1 MKKKRSF
8 TKQAVIDF
16 STIALIVGVIIG
28 SVAGFNLA
36 KAQSKKAEATTQVYY
51 ADDILAGIENN
62 TEKPLISLGDFI
74 ATAYCPCVECCEK
87 TDGITATGTT
97 ATAGRTIAVD
107 PDIIPYGTEVI
118 INGHSYIAEDCGG
131 AIVGKSVDI
140 FFDTHEEAQQFG
152 VQEVEVFS
160 STDIAT

>member
-1 MKKKRSF
+1 MKKKRAF

-16 STIALIVGVIIG
+16 STIALIIGVIIG
-28 SVAGFNLA
+28 CVAGFNLA
-36 KAQSKKAEATTQVYY
+36 KAQSKKAEATTQMYNV
-51 ADDILAGIENN
+51 ADIIAEIDNN
-62 TEKPLISLGDFI
+62 TEKPVVSLGNFI
-74 ATAYCPCVECCEK
+74 ATAYCPCLECCGK

-107 PDIIPYGTEVI
+107 PDVIPYGTEVL
-118 INGHSYIAEDCGG
+118 INGHTYTAEDCGG

-140 FFDTHEEAQQFG
+140 FFNTHEEAQQFG

-160 STDIAT
+160 IGFAT